1 MVIET
6 DDPEVL
12 RKEILAVLEKVTD
25 RGSLLFFHWI
35 LRKISNNDPLPADE
49 ELKALHRAFVRITA
63 AFAER
68 RRPHADDL
76 ALVNKW
82 IVIDKAATARA
93 VGKTVQFFRERA
105 GMSRLT
111 LSKKSGLPL
120 RLILALERGMG
131 PDISVSILPHLVRT
145 LGTDV
150 DEFGRKVMEFG
161 RNDEYVPQ
169 VRRNEEC
176 RNAFKLRVNGEP

>member
-1 MVIET
+1 MGIET
-6 DDPEVL
+6 DNPEVL
-12 RKEILAVLEKVTD
+12 RQEIFAILDKVTD

-35 LRKISNNDPLPADE
+35 LTRISNNDPLPADE

-68 RRPHADDL
+68 RRPCADDL

-93 VGKTVQFFRERA
+93 VGKTVRFFRDRI

-111 LSKKSGLPL
+111 LSKKSGVPL
-120 RLILALERGMG
+120 RLILALERSRR

-145 LGTDV
+145 LGTDI
-150 DEFGRKVMEFG
+150 DEFGRKVMELG
-161 RNDEYVPQ
+161 RNDGDAPQ
-169 VRRNEEC
+169 VRRNAEC
-176 RNAFKLRVNGEP
+176 RKAVKRGSQW

>member
-1 MVIET
+1 VIET

-35 LRKISNNDPLPADE
+35 LRRISNNDPLPADE

-63 AFAER
+63 AFAEKK
-68 RRPHADDL
+68 RPHADDL

-93 VGKTVQFFRERA
+93 VGKTVRFFRERV
-105 GMSRLT
+105 GMSCIT
-111 LSKKSGLPL
+111 LSKKSGVPL
-120 RLILALERGMG
+120 RLILALERGRG

-150 DEFGRKVMEFG
+150 DEFGCKVMEFG
-161 RNDEYVPQ
+161 RNDEYAPQ
-169 VRRNEEC
+169 VRRNGEC
-176 RNAFKLRVNGEP
+176 RKAVKPRVNGEP